1 MRPVLDVSM
10 EWAGMTFVRAA
21 RKGFSELWSGAGCGP
36 LWQWTDSRQ
45 AQQLDTGVLSPAM
58 RAKWMVIGLVV
69 ALCSAFL
76 GAGSREND
84 AAYPTLFIERVTAVD
99 KALEKALHTVDAQDP
114 ATENGRA
121 IILASLHEAR
131 LAVKRADLWLRY
143 LDPVGYRSINGP
155 LPVEWESEAYEKNGR
170 PHKRTGAGLILAE
183 LHMTDE
189 EPPTREALRSLLA
202 PAQEAVQR
210 SRGLSA
216 KLAQPDHFLFCERL
230 QILNLA
236 AIYTT
241 GFECPDADR
250 LVPELEALLSAG
262 LEAHAAFN
270 ATYPS
275 TPITPEHQRLYSAAL
290 EFVQAAPN
298 DADAFDRYTF
308 LRNHVAP
315 LYRSVQDM
323 IARYGVRS
331 SSTVDY
337 SLDPDERELFSK
349 GLYRAQ
355 DGKGVFGQVKD
366 AADLKRLEDLGRQL
380 YFDPL
385 LSGNGQRSCASCHS
399 TTMAFTDTTRATPIA
414 FDHQGTLDRNAPTL
428 INADLNHLLMHDG
441 RHPHLRAQAHA
452 VITDTRE
459 MGGNMAEVI
468 DRVQRSTDY
477 INGFAPLLK
486 YTPRLDGVG
495 MHHILSAI
503 TYFYTQQSSGLS
515 PFDRAMQG
523 KEEVSQ
529 EVVHGFNLFMGKAEC
544 ATCHFVPHFN
554 GVKPPYGSNEFEVIG
569 TPADTAYTALSED
582 RGRFDALP
590 EPEMD
595 HAFRTGG
602 LRNIARTAPYMHNGV
617 FRTLRQTIDHYNNG
631 GGAGRGLDV
640 PNQTL
645 SSDSLHLSESEK
657 LALEAFMISL
667 NEDLPAVTL
676 PGKLPACSADG
687 MARRKVG
694 GEY

>member
-1 MRPVLDVSM
+1 
-10 EWAGMTFVRAA
+10 
-21 RKGFSELWSGAGCGP
+21 
-36 LWQWTDSRQ
+36 
-45 AQQLDTGVLSPAM
+45 M
-58 RAKWMVIGLVV
+58 RAQWMVIGLLA
-69 ALCSAFL
+69 ALCCVFL
-76 GAGSREND
+76 GAGSSEND
-84 AAYPTLFIERVTAVD
+84 GAYHTLFVERVTAVEE
-99 KALEKALHTVDAQDP
+99 ALQKALHTLDAQDP

-121 IILASLHEAR
+121 SILASLHDAR
-131 LAVKRADLWLRY
+131 LAVKRSDLWLRY

-170 PHKRTGAGLILAE
+170 PHKRIGAGVILAE
-183 LHMTDE
+183 LHLTDE
-189 EPPTREALRSLLA
+189 EHPTREALRALLA
-202 PAQEAVQR
+202 PAQEAVLR
-210 SRGLSA
+210 FKGLSA

-230 QILNLA
+230 QVLNLA

-250 LVPELEALLSAG
+250 MLPELEALLSAG
-262 LEAHAAFN
+262 LEAQDAYNAAF
-270 ATYPS
+270 PS
-275 TPITPEHQRLYSAAL
+275 TPITPEHHQLYSAAL
-290 EFVQAAPN
+290 AFIRSSPN
-298 DADAFDRYTF
+298 DPDAFDRYTF
-308 LRNHVAP
+308 LRKHVAP
-315 LYRSVQDM
+315 LYRSVQGM

-331 SSTVDY
+331 SSMVDY

-366 AADLKRLEDLGRQL
+366 AGDLKLLEDLGRQL
-380 YFDPL
+380 FFDPL

-414 FDHQGTLDRNAPTL
+414 FDHQGALDRNAPTL
-428 INADLNHLLMHDG
+428 INAELNHVLMHDG

-452 VITDTRE
+452 VITDARE
-459 MGGNMAEVI
+459 MGGNMAAVI
-468 DRVQRSTDY
+468 DRVQHSAEY
-477 INGFAPLLK
+477 VEGFTPLLK
-486 YTPRLDGVG
+486 YTPRLTGIG
-495 MHHILSAI
+495 PHHVLSAI
-503 TYFYTQQSSGLS
+503 TYFYTQQSTGLS

-523 KEEVSQ
+523 KEEVSP

-554 GVKPPYGSNEFEVIG
+554 GVKPPYNGNEFEVIG
-569 TPADTAYTALSED
+569 TPADTAYTALSKD

-631 GGAGRGLDV
+631 GAAGRGLDV

-645 SSDSLHLSESEK
+645 SSDSLHLSETEK
-657 LALEAFMISL
+657 RALEAFMISL
-667 NEDLPAVTL
+667 NEDLPTVSVPA
-676 PGKLPACSADG
+676 KLPACTAEG

-694 GEY
+694 GDY